1 MSTNKTSN
9 LVQHTVALDIAVLG
23 DRRYLLDLSMDP
35 VTLLVHRFN
44 VRLDQ
49 APDRDVVVPS

>member
-1 MSTNKTSN
+1 
-9 LVQHTVALDIAVLG
+9 
-23 DRRYLLDLSMDP
+23 MDP